1 MGISRSAGALN
12 IVCRVDLALVGNC
25 GAREGSAWGAA
36 GGRHPLYVVFLCRDQ
51 YRHDGRHVPIVGI
64 PLPLMSYGGSATVMT
79 MASLG
84 LLLNVKRRRL
94 SFF

>member
-1 MGISRSAGALN
+1 MTQPTPRLTAHDFDQELLILFDAYVHGSIDRRGFLEGAKKFAVGGMTAGM
-12 IVCRVDLALVGNC
+12 
-25 GAREGSAWGAA
+25 
-36 GGRHPLYVVFLCRDQ
+36 F
-51 YRHDGRHVPIVGI
+51 PIVGI